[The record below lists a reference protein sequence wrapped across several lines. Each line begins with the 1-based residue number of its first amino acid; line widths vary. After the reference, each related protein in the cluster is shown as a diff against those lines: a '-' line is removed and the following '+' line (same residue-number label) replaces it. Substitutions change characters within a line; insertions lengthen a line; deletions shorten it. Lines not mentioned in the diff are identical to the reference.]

1 MQVNLKKLAIYS
13 NPGMLAIRNEKIIS
27 RALDLKPIS
36 AKEAEFLFTNASLAE
51 LMYAADEIRKKLH
64 PDNIVT
70 YIIDRNINLSNICI
84 SNCLFC
90 NFCRSKNSKEAYV
103 LGLDDY
109 KKKIDELYRLGGRQI
124 LLQGGIHPD
133 FDIDFYK
140 SLFRDLKKNYPDL
153 KLHALGPAEIISISK
168 QSGLSLGQT
177 LEELTN
183 AGLDSLPG
191 AGAEILSDRVR
202 QILSPLKCS
211 EKEWLDVMRT
221 AHQMQITTSATMMFG
236 HLETLGERINHL
248 IKIRDLQDDK
258 PPNSVGF
265 ISFTLWPL
273 AGKNTRLIR
282 KYPTI
287 KTVSNTEFI
296 KMLSFSR
303 IMLPNI
309 KNIQTSWLTMGSEI
323 AKICLNA
330 GANDMSSIMIE
341 ENVVS
346 QAGKDFKMDEKNMI
360 KTIEEAGF
368 IPKKRNQLYDYF

>member
-1 MQVNLKKLAIYS
+1 MYAI
-13 NPGMLAIRNEKIIS
+13 NKETIIGK
-27 RALDLKPIS
+27 ALDLKPIS
-36 AKEAEFLFTNASLAE
+36 AEEAEFLYSNSSLTE
-51 LMYAADEIRKKLH
+51 LMIVADEIRKKIH
-64 PDNIVT
+64 PNNIVS

-90 NFCRSKNSKEAYV
+90 NFCRSKNSKESYI

-109 KKKIDELYRLGGRQI
+109 KNKIDELYQLGGRQI

-140 SLFRDLKKNYPDL
+140 SLFRDLKKIYPDL

-168 QSGLSLGQT
+168 QSGLSLEQT
-177 LEELTN
+177 LEELTI

-202 QILSPLKCS
+202 QILSPVKCS

-248 IKIRDLQDDK
+248 IKIRDLQDNK
-258 PPNSVGF
+258 PQNSVGF

-368 IPKKRNQLYDYF
+368 IPKKRNQLYDYI